1 MALHGIARH
10 TCLMMMV
17 TRLVPPHTSPIP
29 TILVLDQGGDE
40 DDGVNG
46 NGQDDGGDD
55 EEGADSGN
63 EDGCGG
69 EGDRSKYQRSP
80 FQK

>member
-29 TILVLDQGGDE
+29 TIPVLDQGGDE
-40 DDGVNG
+40 DDGDDG
-46 NGQDDGGDD
+46 DDDDDGGD

-63 EDGCGG
+63 EDDGDG
-69 EGDRSKYQRSP
+69 EGGRSNYQRSP
-80 FQK
+80 FQY